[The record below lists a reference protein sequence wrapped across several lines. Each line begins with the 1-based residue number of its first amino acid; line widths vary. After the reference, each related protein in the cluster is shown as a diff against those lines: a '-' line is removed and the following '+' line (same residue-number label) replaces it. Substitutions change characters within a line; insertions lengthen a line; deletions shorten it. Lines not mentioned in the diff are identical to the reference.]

1 MLQLICCYAEF
12 LIAECSYAKC
22 LNAECHYTEYSYAEC
37 RCAVSQYSESRGA
50 KIMIWIETG
59 NGKDYISGIS
69 HT

>member
-1 MLQLICCYAEF
+1 MLQLIEF
-12 LIAECSYAKC
+12 PIAECSYAEC
-22 LNAECHYTEYSYAEC
+22 LNAKGHYTEYNYAEC

-59 NGKDYISGIS
+59 NRKDYISDIS